1 MEPDG
6 RLLFT
11 ILIRRNRLSALFTG
25 AEAFHALRGFLLY
38 E

>member
-11 ILIRRNRLSALFTG
+11 DLIRRNRLSTLFIG
-25 AEAFHALRGFLLY
+25 AKAFQALRGFLFY
-38 E
+38 K